1 MRLSKELMIARKIKS
16 VFLLLRVRQYYKNM
30 MVFVG
35 IFFSKNLF
43 ETTFYFNIFLGF
55 VLLCC
60 ASSFNYII
68 NDIKDIENDKKHPEK
83 LRKKPLASGELPIY
97 FAILVLIILYY
108 FLCTFSLY
116 RWIAILI
123 LIILIILLLLFK
135 REEDKSTISL
145 QGFCRWY

>member
-1 MRLSKELMIARKIKS
+1 MIARKIKNI
-16 VFLLLRVRQYYKNM
+16 FLLLRVRQYYKNM

-43 ETTFYFNIFLGF
+43 EITLYFNIFLGF

-83 LRKKPLASGELPIY
+83 LRKKPLASGELPLY
-97 FAILVLIILYY
+97 FAILVLIILACSYDCISYFYNKPRRSVEVCIYDDFINYY
-108 FLCTFSLY
+108 
-116 RWIAILI
+116 R
-123 LIILIILLLLFK
+123 
-135 REEDKSTISL
+135 STL
-145 QGFCRWY
+145 